1 MGGKLI
7 IVSAPSGAGKTT
19 IVKKLLD
26 AGLGLEFSVSACSR
40 PKRPNETD
48 GRDYYFL
55 TVPEFRQKI
64 KDKAFMEWEEVYKNL
79 YYGTLNSEVERIW
92 KKGKHVIFDV
102 DVKGG
107 LNIKQQYPDDSLAI
121 FIQAPSLPVLQ
132 ERLLKRSTEDPES
145 LLKRL
150 DKAGYEMNF
159 AGEFD
164 KIIVNEDLAVA
175 ADEAIRTVG
184 QFLKQKI

>member
-40 PKRPNETD
+40 HRRPNETD

-64 KDKAFMEWEEVYKNL
+64 EDNAFMEWEEVYKNL
-79 YYGTLNSEVERIW
+79 YYGTLKSEVERIW
-92 KKGKHVIFDV
+92 EKGKHVIFDV

-107 LNIKQQYPDDSLAI
+107 LNIKQQYPDDSLTI

-132 ERLLKRSTEDPES
+132 ERLLNRSTEDPES
-145 LLKRL
+145 LRKRL
-150 DKAGYEMNF
+150 DKADYEMNF

-164 KIIVNEDLAVA
+164 KIIVNEDLGVA
-175 ADEAIRTVG
+175 TEQAIRTVG